1 MTCRQLDQNL
11 SGHFCAPDQ
20 YNPVSLK
27 NSELKFSFSAAASQ
41 PRLWWPVCVSR
52 VPLSC
57 SLGCLLGCGGVVRA
71 QERCCLTAIILT
83 LVSLHHRLDL
93 PGFVG
98 RALSFHRFLWDPS
111 PTSALLLPRTTA
123 SCPPPDDLS
132 ESFQHFSGAHL
143 SRWPSQPWQL
153 VQSPPLPVSQAC
165 SEHSCTVFPKLQ
177 GTQDVS
183 QGSPGAPFCLSSGE
197 RAEELTPGNLPLFTP
212 SPLRLHTT
220 LFRTFNWG
228 RVPLQPSLHFFEM
241 QAFYFLPVQI
251 PLVWFYTPP
260 HTHCLTVSFEGY
272 LSQAVTSLYI
282 DTCCRFIF
290 LLGMPLP
297 LLTTLLGFP
306 GKPELCFLLLWITW
320 SNSLL
325 GRSIAGIP

>member
-143 SRWPSQPWQL
+143 SPGGPLNPGSWCSHLPCLFLRRALSTRVL
-153 VQSPPLPVSQAC
+153 CSPNCREHRTFLRGLLAPLFAC
-165 SEHSCTVFPKLQ
+165 LQVRGQRSSPQ
-177 GTQDVS
+177 GTFPFSLPHLLGFIQPFSEPSIEGGSHCSLPCISLKCRPSISS
-183 QGSPGAPFCLSSGE
+183 Q
-197 RAEELTPGNLPLFTP
+197 
-212 SPLRLHTT
+212 
-220 LFRTFNWG
+220 FRYPWCGF
-228 RVPLQPSLHFFEM
+228 
-241 QAFYFLPVQI
+241 
-251 PLVWFYTPP
+251 TPP
-260 HTHCLTVSFEGY
+260 HTHTAS
-272 LSQAVTSLYI
+272 
-282 DTCCRFIF
+282 R
-290 LLGMPLP
+290 
-297 LLTTLLGFP
+297 
-306 GKPELCFLLLWITW
+306 
-320 SNSLL
+320 SLL
-325 GRSIAGIP
+325 RDICHRLSLHCI